1 MADHVNFPRS
11 RPKMYQADK
20 SHASPTLTQCLITP
34 CPKCMWH
41 SECRWYNPPDFIV
54 FSEYPGSER
63 CPRSES
69 NALFL
74 FSPPSLAFTARRGRG
89 TVDKVII
96 VPYPDQTLTPCCHI
110 SKTGRYIFSYSSE
123 DRQWNCTWHHN
134 YFMWRGNNRLLQHT
148 EDWTMFI
155 CFLNILKFRMK
166 WLTPVEDCGKWF
178 IVWNTSVFSGFN
190 SSLSCLDLSHEIL
203 IWGWGFL
210 LFLLLC
216 LWLKVYECVQ
226 WILTTHKKTSLK
238 IVQEVSRRT
247 VGLDVEWMRL
257 EQTF

>member
-1 MADHVNFPRS
+1 MADHVIFPRS

-123 DRQWNCTWHHN
+123 DTDNEIVLPTATVLDIIITLCEGEIIDFSNTLRTGRCLFVFW
-134 YFMWRGNNRLLQHT
+134 
-148 EDWTMFI
+148 I
-155 CFLNILKFRMK
+155 FLNS
-166 WLTPVEDCGKWF
+166 E
-178 IVWNTSVFSGFN
+178 WNDWHQWKTVVN
-190 SSLSCLDLSHEIL
+190 DLSSETLLSFQDSIRRFRVL
-203 IWGWGFL
+203 I
-210 LFLLLC
+210 
-216 LWLKVYECVQ
+216 
-226 WILTTHKKTSLK
+226 
-238 IVQEVSRRT
+238 
-247 VGLDVEWMRL
+247 
-257 EQTF
+257 

>member
-1 MADHVNFPRS
+1 MADHVIFPRS

-89 TVDKVII
+89 TVDLSQSHHCSLSWPNFDTVLSHLKDGQIYFFI
-96 VPYPDQTLTPCCHI
+96 KFRRH
-110 SKTGRYIFSYSSE
+110 
-123 DRQWNCTWHHN
+123 RQWNCSANSNSTWHHN

-203 IWGWGFL
+203 I
-210 LFLLLC
+210 
-216 LWLKVYECVQ
+216 
-226 WILTTHKKTSLK
+226 S
-238 IVQEVSRRT
+238 EVGDFFCFCCY
-247 VGLDVEWMRL
+247 VCD
-257 EQTF
+257 